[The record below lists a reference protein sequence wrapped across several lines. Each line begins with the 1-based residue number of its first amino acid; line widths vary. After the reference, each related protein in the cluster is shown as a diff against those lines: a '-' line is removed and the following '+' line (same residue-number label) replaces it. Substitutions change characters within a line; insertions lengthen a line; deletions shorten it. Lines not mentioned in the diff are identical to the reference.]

1 MSFSTSTSFST
12 ILVARVQ
19 FRNKLNHSTS
29 NFGKYDREIDNK
41 TIIGIQGKNSPLQT
55 KVTKIYNFA
64 RFIKISTKKDP
75 LLLTFHCDKEN
86 RNLKLGLKRGD
97 ENFKMG

>member
-41 TIIGIQGKNSPLQT
+41 TIIGIQGKNFPLQT
-55 KVTKIYNFA
+55 KVTKRYNFA
-64 RFIKISTKKDP
+64 RFDQNFNKEGPTFAHIS
-75 LLLTFHCDKEN
+75 L
-86 RNLKLGLKRGD
+86 
-97 ENFKMG
+97 